1 MYQFEQ
7 LRHWYLH
14 FRFKPDTNHPISA
27 IYVDIRLKWRYY
39 STSNVYPIVAKQSG
53 EVGGLQTVQDVDEL
67 GTVDGVHGGEDTAWE
82 QTQLQ
87 QLSDGLIL
95 GRLGT
100 ARQEPPVL
108 LLHNT

>member
-1 MYQFEQ
+1 M
-7 LRHWYLH
+7 
-14 FRFKPDTNHPISA
+14 
-27 IYVDIRLKWRYY
+27 
-39 STSNVYPIVAKQSG
+39 
-53 EVGGLQTVQDVDEL
+53 DEL